1 MTPNLTLFTGIKAL
15 VTMAGAAAKDGRRVN
30 DDDLTVI
37 PKGAF
42 LVEKGRLVWVG
53 RAGAVPRD
61 LKKRIKKT
69 VELGAEAVVPGF
81 VECHTHLVFAG
92 DRASEF
98 EERNRGVTYQEI
110 AARGGGILTTMKAVR
125 AASPATLLNLAQKRA
140 DTFVQQ
146 GVTTLEAKTGYALN
160 EKDEIKV
167 LKVHQRLKGPRIVST
182 FLGAHA
188 IPPEFKTAEAYL
200 QYLTALLPKIAKQ
213 KLAQRVDIFI
223 EKGFFSA
230 ESAKPFLR
238 RARELGFDLVIH
250 ADQLSLSG
258 GTDLAVELGAH
269 SADHV
274 IQLDEAALRRL
285 AQSSTTAVAL
295 PAADLYM
302 RCAYPP
308 SRKLLDA
315 GGRVALATDF
325 NPGSSPTQSLSLV
338 GLLARLEMKMTLPE
352 VWTALTYSAACALN
366 LQKDVGSLEV
376 GKCADFA
383 VLGDD
388 WRSLFYSVGHHP
400 VAQTWRE
407 GRCLFKI

>member
-1 MTPNLTLFTGIKAL
+1 MTQNLTLFTGIKEL
-15 VTMAGAAAKDGRRVN
+15 VTMAGAAAKDGRRVS
-30 DDDLTVI
+30 DDDMGVI
-37 PKGAF
+37 KKGAF
-42 LVEKGRLVWVG
+42 LVERGRLVWAG
-53 RAGAVPRD
+53 RESAVPRD

-69 VELGAEAVVPGF
+69 LDLKAEAVVPGF

-92 DRASEF
+92 DRAAEF

-125 AASPATLLNLAQKRA
+125 AASKAQLLKLAQKRA
-140 DTFVQQ
+140 DVFVQQ

-160 EKDEIKV
+160 EKDEIKT
-167 LKVHQRLKGPRIVST
+167 LQVHKLIEGPRIVST

-188 IPPEFKTAEAYL
+188 IPPEFKTPDEYL
-200 QYLTALLPKIAKQ
+200 KFLTSLLPKIAKQ
-213 KLAQRVDIFI
+213 KLAERVDIFI
-223 EKGFFSA
+223 EKGFFSV
-230 ESAKPFLR
+230 ESAKPFLKL
-238 RARELGFDLVIH
+238 ARELGFEVVIH

-258 GTDLAVELGAH
+258 GTDLAVEIGAH

-274 IQLDEAALRRL
+274 IQLDETAIRRL

-308 SRKLLDA
+308 SRKLLDE

-352 VWTALTYSAACALN
+352 VWTGLTYSAACALN
-366 LQKDVGSLEV
+366 LQKDVGSLEP

-383 VLGDD
+383 VLSED
-388 WRSLFYSVGHHP
+388 WRSLFYSIGHHP
-400 VAQTWRE
+400 VVQTWRE
-407 GRCLFKI
+407 GRRIF